1 VSFSLASL
9 VPLVLSGTAVL
20 ALLTALALAWQA
32 QRRQRQL
39 ASRLGGAT
47 VVAPKRWEPARLRT
61 WRDAL
66 LARVAAARAT
76 DASLQERLI
85 RAGFSS
91 PAAPAALTLLRWS
104 ATTLLGTL
112 GFVFGSEGEPALRA
126 VTMSLGVA
134 IGYLGPM
141 ALLDRLSERRQLQIR
156 LALPDALDL
165 LIICLEAGVSQ
176 DAALQRVARELV
188 RLHPVLGREL
198 TVLTRRITAGMPRD
212 EAFQQLHPR
221 TGVDELRTLASHFI
235 QADKWGTSITQVLR
249 VYSEQLRTER
259 RLTAERRAA
268 TAATRMLF
276 PLALFI
282 FPTLFVVLLGP
293 AVLRVAS
300 VLGGL

>member
-91 PAAPAALTLLRWS
+91 PAAPVAAASGAAPGLAGR
-104 ATTLLGTL
+104 
-112 GFVFGSEGEPALRA
+112 R
-126 VTMSLGVA
+126 
-134 IGYLGPM
+134 
-141 ALLDRLSERRQLQIR
+141 DRRRQ
-156 LALPDALDL
+156 
-165 LIICLEAGVSQ
+165 
-176 DAALQRVARELV
+176 
-188 RLHPVLGREL
+188 
-198 TVLTRRITAGMPRD
+198 
-212 EAFQQLHPR
+212 
-221 TGVDELRTLASHFI
+221 
-235 QADKWGTSITQVLR
+235 
-249 VYSEQLRTER
+249 
-259 RLTAERRAA
+259 RRAA
-268 TAATRMLF
+268 ARTSGGNTNNPTSDTMTSNN
-276 PLALFI
+276 PL
-282 FPTLFVVLLGP
+282 TTS
-293 AVLRVAS
+293 R
-300 VLGGL
+300 